1 MAQKFNGNVEVGGTL
16 LAGILE
22 SEVLGDK
29 LKETVQRFIAEY
41 GDKTVH
47 DLFSEKEQNITESL
61 AEFEQAFSLQRE
73 TLEQTFCTQMQ
84 KYEEM
89 KTELTAMTEKYNEAV
104 KHFNAAIETINNL
117 TERVAALEV
126 NYDPTIIQ

>member
-84 KYEEM
+84 
-89 KTELTAMTEKYNEAV
+89 NP
-104 KHFNAAIETINNL
+104 AAWTRFCLFLLLNFDAEYRL
-117 TERVAALEV
+117 V
-126 NYDPTIIQ
+126 